1 MTFGKF
7 LAVLSIA
14 AACAF
19 AQDPRGAITGTVVD
33 ATNAV
38 IPGVTVRATNV
49 ETGVSAS
56 AVSNAAGNYNIP
68 FLLPGRYRV
77 TAELPGFK
85 RFVRDGV
92 EVRVGETV
100 ALTIQMEVGA
110 VTETV
115 EVTASTPVLD
125 TTAASLG
132 QVFDQRRILELPQ
145 RGYNP
150 MELTLL
156 TPGVVN
162 TTNMRLR
169 KAMAPEATSQIMAD
183 GAGQYNNEFQID
195 GITNMSTDRGRG
207 YSRIAF
213 SPPIGAV
220 REFNMQ
226 TTSYDASVGRTMGAV
241 INVSTNSGTNEFHGE
256 LHYVLRHSSLDA
268 PNFFNNKTGTKK
280 NVYQDHRYGFSAGGP
295 LVLPGIYRGKNRTFW
310 FYVFD
315 DNRFG
320 VPTQY
325 TSTVPTAA
333 QREGDFSGLL
343 RLGAQYQIYD
353 PFTTQPAPGGRFS
366 RQPFPGNIIPRSRL
380 DTVGLNIVSL
390 YPLPNQSGTA
400 DGRNN
405 FFFAG
410 KAIQKIYQ
418 HLLRLDHAFS
428 ENHRGFL
435 RLHYDFWKENKN
447 DSFGTGIQ
455 GLFSNRPNRGVAL
468 DDVIVLNPSL
478 VLNWRYG
485 FSSTKWWELRRTRGY
500 DLARLGFSP
509 ALLKLINP
517 KLAPIPRIQVGA
529 YTTLSNWENG
539 DGANS
544 SLTHSFATNVNKLLG
559 KHSMKFGADYRVYR
573 SFFARQP
580 QGVAPDFSFGTTYT
594 RGPLDNSPAA
604 PIGQDLASLLL
615 GIPDGT
621 MGIIASAALQ
631 DQYIAPTGT
640 MTSRLLPD
648 LL

>member
-1 MTFGKF
+1 MASKWLTAT
-7 LAVLSIA
+7 AVLLSASWA
-14 AACAF
+14 A

-38 IPGVTVRATNV
+38 IPGVTVRATNA

-56 AVSNAAGNYNIP
+56 AVSNTAGNYNIP

-77 TAELPGFK
+77 TAELTGFK

-115 EVTASTPVLD
+115 EVRATTPVLD

-195 GITNMSTDRGRG
+195 GIPNMSTDRGRG

-241 INVSTNSGTNEFHGE
+241 INVSTNSGTNQFHGE
-256 LHYVLRHSSLDA
+256 LHYVLRHSGLDA
-268 PNFFNNKTGTKK
+268 PNFFDNKAGTRKR
-280 NVYQDHRYGFSAGGP
+280 VYQDHRYGFSVGGP
-295 LVLPGIYRGKNRTFW
+295 VVVPGLYRGNNRTFW

-320 VPTQY
+320 VPSQF

-333 QREGDFSGLL
+333 QRTGDFSALL
-343 RLGAQYQIYD
+343 RLGSQYQIYD

-366 RQPFPGNIIPRSRL
+366 RQP
-380 DTVGLNIVSL
+380 
-390 YPLPNQSGTA
+390 
-400 DGRNN
+400 
-405 FFFAG
+405 
-410 KAIQKIYQ
+410 
-418 HLLRLDHAFS
+418 
-428 ENHRGFL
+428 
-435 RLHYDFWKENKN
+435 
-447 DSFGTGIQ
+447 
-455 GLFSNRPNRGVAL
+455 
-468 DDVIVLNPSL
+468 
-478 VLNWRYG
+478 
-485 FSSTKWWELRRTRGY
+485 
-500 DLARLGFSP
+500 SP
-509 ALLKLINP
+509 ATSF
-517 KLAPIPRIQVGA
+517 LAPG
-529 YTTLSNWENG
+529 W
-539 DGANS
+539 
-544 SLTHSFATNVNKLLG
+544 
-559 KHSMKFGADYRVYR
+559 
-573 SFFARQP
+573 
-580 QGVAPDFSFGTTYT
+580 T
-594 RGPLDNSPAA
+594 RWA
-604 PIGQDLASLLL
+604 
-615 GIPDGT
+615 
-621 MGIIASAALQ
+621 
-631 DQYIAPTGT
+631 
-640 MTSRLLPD
+640 
-648 LL
+648 